1 MEEKKCL
8 GLLYLVYKHKH
19 LYKYCSVLE
28 NALLSTSKEL
38 EDENILMSEQ
48 RQSLMVSYRMSPSS
62 GQLMLLHNSPV
73 CVPVFKLPEEL
84 THSLILYSP
93 AFSSRGTIWLS
104 DMCFHI
110 LT

>member
-48 RQSLMVSYRMSPSS
+48 RQSLMVSYRVSPSS

-73 CVPVFKLPEEL
+73 CVPVLKLPEE
-84 THSLILYSP
+84 HSLLTRIFQQRNHL
-93 AFSSRGTIWLS
+93 AF
-104 DMCFHI
+104 
-110 LT
+110 